1 MARDPQEPVAPEEA
15 AEKAVGIS
23 NRESAAEERAERE
36 AHPPAAVGSP
46 PPEDA
51 AGNVG
56 DEPIRDYS
64 GLQTAHKAG
73 SRSIA
78 QKEDATKY
86 PDRSMP
92 ASRKVAG
99 AFGKEPSPE
108 AEPRKPE

>member
-1 MARDPQEPVAPEEA
+1 MARDPQPPRVSEEA
-15 AEKAVGIS
+15 GADAAGIS
-23 NRESAAEERAERE
+23 NRESAAEERAERN
-36 AHPPAAVGSP
+36 AHSPAAGGSP

-56 DEPIRDYS
+56 DEPIEDYN

-78 QKEDATKY
+78 QKEDAARY

-92 ASRKVAG
+92 ASRKVPG
-99 AFGKEPSPE
+99 AFGKEPSSA

>member
-1 MARDPQEPVAPEEA
+1 MARDPQIPIGSNQETDDA
-15 AEKAVGIS
+15 AGIS
-23 NRESAAEERAERE
+23 NRESAAEEQAERE
-36 AHPPAAVGSP
+36 AHPPAAGGSP

-78 QKEDATKY
+78 QKEDAARY
-86 PDRSMP
+86 PDRTMP
-92 ASRKVAG
+92 ASRKVPG
-99 AFGKEPSPE
+99 AFGKEPAPA
-108 AEPRKPE
+108 AEPEPE